1 MTLKIQRLL
10 ARAKKNKKKGD
21 IRAAKDDYLA
31 VLKSA
36 PNNQE
41 AKNQLSKLLKSKPTS
56 PTPSQ
61 LDLIIK
67 LYSSGQIQDAL
78 SSLKSL
84 INDYPYDP
92 SLFNIRGACFKA
104 TNQMESA
111 VTSFKSAINIKPD

>member
-41 AKNQLSKLLKSKPTS
+41 AKNQLSKLPQSKPTS
-56 PTPSQ
+56 PKQSQ

-67 LYSSGQIQDAL
+67 L
-78 SSLKSL
+78 
-84 INDYPYDP
+84 
-92 SLFNIRGACFKA
+92 
-104 TNQMESA
+104 
-111 VTSFKSAINIKPD
+111 